1 MIDRLDRACGNA
13 RGTVYTDSR
22 IDIQHRGAVVTLD
35 AIDRADV
42 DASLIFD
49 ADTGFCDHE
58 GHGANDT
65 SSVFP

>member
-49 ADTGFCDHE
+49 A
-58 GHGANDT
+58 